1 MTTPSTF
8 TKRSFIRDENELRE
22 YDSLAA
28 VCRGVRGAPPY
39 SAVRRSV
46 HAMVWQRY
54 DAYRRAADMT
64 EPPESLAYLGLP
76 AWLEYRQKAAC
87 VREAYGELLMFVA
100 P

>member
-1 MTTPSTF
+1 
-8 TKRSFIRDENELRE
+8 
-22 YDSLAA
+22 
-28 VCRGVRGAPPY
+28 
-39 SAVRRSV
+39 
-46 HAMVWQRY
+46 VWQRY